1 MAATVTL
8 TVDGLVEFSRALHG
22 LERSLPRALRLALNT
37 SADVVIGRAQPRVPT
52 LTGRA
57 ARSMHARST
66 RTKVRVTAG
75 GDRAPYYPWLDFG
88 GRVGHHGTALRAF
101 LKEGR
106 FLYPAYFE
114 LRRSGE
120 FDKVLER
127 ELRKV
132 AVQAGL
138 AVD

>member
-8 TVDGLVEFSRALHG
+8 TVAGLVEFSRALDG
-22 LERSLPRALRLALNT
+22 LDRSLPKALRLALNT
-37 SADVVIGRAQPRVPT
+37 SADVVIGKAQPRVPT

-57 ARSMHARST
+57 ARSMRPRST
-66 RTKVRVTAG
+66 RNAVRITAG
-75 GDRAPYYPWLDFG
+75 GDDAPHYPWLDFG
-88 GRVGHHGTALRAF
+88 GHVGHHGTAARAF

-106 FLYPAYFE
+106 YLYPSYYE

-132 AVQAGL
+132 AAQAGL
-138 AVD
+138 AVS